1 MLITR
6 PTHGRW
12 KPPRLHCFTHW
23 QKKWATGAGDY
34 EALKIYVCFSCV
46 TADLSVGALVNTSH
60 TPPYNLLLSLAVR
73 HTKGV
78 DRMNLISIDGEGL
91 ASIFHSLFCVAGG

>member
-1 MLITR
+1 MEAPP
-6 PTHGRW
+6 PT
-12 KPPRLHCFTHW
+12 LFYALA
-23 QKKWATGAGDY
+23 KKWATGAGDY

-46 TADLSVGALVNTSH
+46 TSDLSVGALVNTSH
-60 TPPYNLLLSLAVR
+60 TPQYNLLLSLAVR